1 MVDRT
6 MICSAEP
13 STVDGSL
20 IWFKIALVI
29 LHFVV
34 AEYYF
39 VERMASSTHD
49 GGDAANTMVSQ
60 FGVTMAS
67 QSASSS
73 EWPAQPFSDQEN
85 IAPRQENIAED
96 AMSVNTS
103 VSQPS
108 VEIPRQTAH
117 VPLQVNH
124 VIERREQWLAMNN
137 LPFGHDHE

>member
-1 MVDRT
+1 
-6 MICSAEP
+6 MIL
-13 STVDGSL
+13 D
-20 IWFKIALVI
+20 
-29 LHFVV
+29 FVF
-34 AEYYF
+34 A
-39 VERMASSTHD
+39 
-49 GGDAANTMVSQ
+49 Q

-73 EWPAQPFSDQEN
+73 ELPAQPFVDQEN
-85 IAPRQENIAED
+85 IVPRQENIAED

-108 VEIPRQTAH
+108 VEMPRQIAH

-137 LPFGHDHE
+137 LPMNSIANLPDIVLDRLYKRIDCAKCLFSRNRCFPKSFFSNMSFFQYVFFPKSFS